1 MKREI
6 ENLEENSSMDIK
18 RVLTSVLGLPLVI
31 AILVFGN
38 TIVIDI
44 FFAIVAL
51 ISIKE
56 YFGAFEKGGNAKPIK
71 WLGYIVALS
80 IAILR
85 RFHLQSSLVDLDS
98 DMMNIMFIAVIA
110 SVFISFFVVLNS
122 GMKRKISDAA
132 ITIFGIIYI
141 PVFIMFLPILYS
153 APNGN
158 GVILLGYVIICRL
171 GNRYMC
177 IFSREVF
184 RRKET

>member
-1 MKREI
+1 
-6 ENLEENSSMDIK
+6 MDIK

-44 FFAIVAL
+44 FFAVVAL

-56 YFGAFEKGGNAKPIK
+56 FFGAFEKGGTSKPIK

-85 RFHLQSSLVDLDS
+85 QFHLQSSLVDVDS

-110 SVFISFFVVLNS
+110 SVFISFFTVLNS
-122 GMKRKISDAA
+122 GMKKTVLDGAV
-132 ITIFGIIYI
+132 TIFGIVYI
-141 PVFIMFLPILYS
+141 PVFLMFLPIIYS

-171 GNRYMC
+171 GNRYIC
-177 IFSREVF
+177 ILRRKIFW
-184 RRKET
+184 RKET